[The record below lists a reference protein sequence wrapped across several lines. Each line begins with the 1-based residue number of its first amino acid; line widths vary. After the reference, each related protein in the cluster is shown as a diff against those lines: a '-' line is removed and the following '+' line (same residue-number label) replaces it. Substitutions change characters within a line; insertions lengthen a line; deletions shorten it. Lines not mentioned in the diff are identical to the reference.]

1 MSMSCNADGAAALV
15 GYTRS
20 QDVPTCF
27 NRLNAGKW
35 RSAASMYCE
44 GIPPCKLS
52 MMRCVASLVMHAAL
66 GYRHVFKKKNNSKTR
81 SCLLHRAARRTLC
94 ISCQQTSSTSYSPC
108 RSNPVSHL
116 SAIVRASRARWSV
129 CILFEGVSQLRVI
142 IGRNRTEGTSIH
154 PHVWCHVDTTSLAQ
168 LVERRTF
175 NPVVRG
181 SSPLRGTYGWRA
193 AESPPPFV
201 FGTVTAA
208 CIASKVHFNTC

>member
-66 GYRHVFKKKNNSKTR
+66 GYRHVFKKKKQFKKR
-81 SCLLHRAARRTLC
+81 GHVSCTVLARRTLSQAASRRRRLHTHHVAR
-94 ISCQQTSSTSYSPC
+94 IT
-108 RSNPVSHL
+108 VSHL
-116 SAIVRASRARWSV
+116 SAIALTCALVRLHSV
-129 CILFEGVSQLRVI
+129 RGRVTTLCD
-142 IGRNRTEGTSIH
+142 NRTEPNGRTSIH